1 MKFHKCNLHY
11 CSLFNMS
18 TLNHINMMLY
28 INSTPYLFL
37 LVSTNSA
44 TSKPIFHTSVNIVLL
59 LKLNLFFCQLLLTS
73 MSTVF
78 PIYQAFYCIS
88 SIKENTKFYINISL
102 TKNNGCFLPYLTF
115 HSILWMSITFTL
127 NDTSSQQCKAY
138 KKMILCL

>member
-1 MKFHKCNLHY
+1 MTLFVKFYKCNLNY

-44 TSKPIFHTSVNIVLL
+44 TSKPIFHTSANIVLL

-73 MSTVF
+73 ISTVF
-78 PIYQAFYCIS
+78 PTYQAFYCIS
-88 SIKENTKFYINISL
+88 SIKADTKFYINISL
-102 TKNNGCFLPYLTF
+102 TKNNGCFLPYLPFYTF
-115 HSILWMSITFTL
+115 DVHHFYL
-127 NDTSSQQCKAY
+127 K
-138 KKMILCL
+138 